1 MLLCTGARVC
11 VLERERESG
20 VGVGVRPAIVN
31 GATSHFSCQVDTA
44 GRPADSK
51 QASGRCLREDCAS
64 RNQHLAAIPI
74 IQSNHKN
81 HMKAYLHCVYQ

>member
-11 VLERERESG
+11 VLERERER